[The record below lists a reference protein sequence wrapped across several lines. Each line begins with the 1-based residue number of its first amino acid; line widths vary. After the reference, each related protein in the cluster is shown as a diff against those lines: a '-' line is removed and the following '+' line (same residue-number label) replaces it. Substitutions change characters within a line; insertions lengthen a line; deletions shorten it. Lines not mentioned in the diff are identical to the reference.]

1 MNKTPPDNRKNLLD
15 ELDNLR
21 GLLGDEGQDVNLD
34 DLPLLGSDI
43 NEDGIDSDGQLPL
56 LQPETKTAPTKATPA
71 SAPTTPNAAQP
82 RLQQALNE
90 RVNPF
95 LKNANDA
102 IAAKQAA
109 RPAPSAGPLGAKP
122 APLMT
127 EGQISRLVDNVVEEC
142 LPHIEQTL
150 RVHLTAALHR
160 QNRNN

>member
-1 MNKTPPDNRKNLLD
+1 MNKTHPDNRKNLLD

-21 GLLGDEGQDVNLD
+21 GLLGDEGQDVHLD
-34 DLPLLGSDI
+34 DLPLLDV
-43 NEDGIDSDGQLPL
+43 DSDGQLPL
-56 LQPETKTAPTKATPA
+56 LQPERQPAAVATPRAATAPAESPVT
-71 SAPTTPNAAQP
+71 SAKPEVKP
-82 RLQQALNE
+82 ALNE

-95 LKNANDA
+95 LKSASDA

-109 RPAPSAGPLGAKP
+109 SAAKAPVTPGIPGAKP
-122 APLMT
+122 APLLT
-127 EGQISRLVDNVVEEC
+127 ESQIAKLVDNVVEEC